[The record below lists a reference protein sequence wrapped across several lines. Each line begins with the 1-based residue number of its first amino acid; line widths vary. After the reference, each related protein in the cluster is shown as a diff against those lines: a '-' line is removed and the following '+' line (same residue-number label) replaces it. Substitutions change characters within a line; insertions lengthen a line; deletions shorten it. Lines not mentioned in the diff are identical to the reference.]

1 MGKMS
6 ELDAQIQELRSCGE
20 TILSIANSL
29 AEMFS
34 SQVETPAP
42 EKAKPEPEPP
52 SLEDV
57 RHRLTLLAQAGHSAE
72 VKELITRYGAKKLS
86 DVEPAKFEALLRD
99 ADAIGRDGGV

>member
-6 ELDAQIQELRSCGE
+6 ELDTQIQELRSCGE
-20 TILSIANSL
+20 TILSIATAL

-34 SQVETPAP
+34 SQVEAPAP
-42 EKAKPEPEPP
+42 EEAKPEPP

-99 ADAIGRDGGV
+99 TDAIGRDGGV